1 MSKLII
7 FFIVLI
13 IKIYKYLISPLLGG
27 KCRFLPT
34 CSDYLIE
41 ALNIHGVFK
50 GLYIGLKRILRC
62 HPLKFIGG
70 GSGLDFVP
78 SKKIS
83 SRGKI

>member
-7 FFIVLI
+7 FFIILI
-13 IKIYKYLISPLLGG
+13 IKIYKYLISPILGG

-41 ALNIHGVFK
+41 ALNVHGIFK

-62 HPLKFIGG
+62 HPIKFIGG
-70 GSGLDFVP
+70 SSGLDFVP

-83 SRGKI
+83 SRGKN

>member
-41 ALNIHGVFK
+41 ALNVHGVFK

-62 HPLKFIGG
+62 HPVKLLGG

-78 SKKIS
+78 SKKTPS
-83 SRGKI
+83 KGGS